1 MILALVMLLSLTACG
16 GGKGKSEVTEL
27 VIWGHQEEAWNKSYE
42 KIAADF
48 MKDNP
53 DIKIR
58 CEFFPYDEF
67 ESKVQTS
74 LMSKTSEADI
84 YEIWGGWAVDYAST
98 GALAAMP
105 DDMANSIRNDA
116 YASTYGALEYDGK
129 MYGLPMEYNIECGG
143 LLVNKHLSE
152 QYNLSVPTTWDEM
165 IANAKIANQV
175 DNGVFTVKGFDF
187 VGWDG
192 VPYTFAAM
200 IMSQGAKYL
209 NEDGSFNMTSP
220 EAKAAFTELTNLVLE
235 DNLTNLAGLTE
246 SGVMENFQ

>member
-98 GALAAMP
+98 GALAP
-105 DDMANSIRNDA
+105 
-116 YASTYGALEYDGK
+116 L
-129 MYGLPMEYNIECGG
+129 C
-143 LLVNKHLSE
+143 
-152 QYNLSVPTTWDEM
+152 PTTWQTASATM
-165 IANAKIANQV
+165 PTPAPTALWSMTARC
-175 DNGVFTVKGFDF
+175 TVCP
-187 VGWDG
+187 WS
-192 VPYTFAAM
+192 TTSSAA
-200 IMSQGAKYL
+200 
-209 NEDGSFNMTSP
+209 
-220 EAKAAFTELTNLVLE
+220 VCW
-235 DNLTNLAGLTE
+235 
-246 SGVMENFQ
+246 